1 MAITNPDAVLLIE
14 YRMGDED
21 PGDVLVEEVP
31 VTLGRAVVVNP
42 KTPLDIE
49 GVKQIRV
56 LLKYNNP
63 GGTLALYGVLK

>member
-1 MAITNPDAVLLIE
+1 MAITTPDAVLLIE

-21 PGDVLVEEVP
+21 TGDVLVQEVP

-42 KTPLDIE
+42 KVPLDIE
-49 GVKQIRV
+49 GIKQIRV